1 MESYGGISPHTRA
14 SIRYLSR
21 RASAK
26 GAIDRTKYGR
36 TRVSPKSF
44 YTHHTQRL
52 VKAAVMED
60 AKNIRKQVNCHRQ
73 WLHHGAAA

>member
-1 MESYGGISPHTRA
+1 MHD
-14 SIRYLSR
+14 RYFVATTPRVLVL
-21 RASAK
+21 ASAK

>member
-1 MESYGGISPHTRA
+1 M
-14 SIRYLSR
+14 
-21 RASAK
+21 
-26 GAIDRTKYGR
+26 
-36 TRVSPKSF
+36 SPKSF